1 MFGWGQSCWAVRGG
15 RPGEGCFS
23 ITGSWILRGLGRGAL
38 AAIRRF
44 HEVNDAGIGG
54 GRCAIVVGE
63 GRSEAWG
70 QLWERGRRAKV
81 SNVVRVFEE
90 MEAAIGWV
98 SGSEDVC

>member
-1 MFGWGQSCWAVRGG
+1 MGSELLGHARWAAGRGVLFDHRKLDIAG
-15 RPGEGCFS
+15 VGE
-23 ITGSWILRGLGRGAL
+23 GAL

-44 HEVNDAGIGG
+44 HEANDAGIGG

-70 QLWERGRRAKV
+70 QLWERGRRAEV

-98 SGSEDVC
+98 SGSEDAY